1 MSTFTTEGAN
11 ARDRLVTLYQILY
24 DAIHAKSGQDGT
36 LKLQYVRT
44 ERESVLGW
52 VRLRAPGTPQ
62 PLTAPSAQ
70 ITQPFELYLAMS
82 PLVPKSAVV
91 NAANA
96 IARWVQKEEKR
107 LFLRDAPVF

>member
-1 MSTFTTEGAN
+1 MI
-11 ARDRLVTLYQILY
+11 TLYQVVY
-24 DAIHAKSGQDGT
+24 DAIHAKSGQEGT
-36 LKLQYVRT
+36 LKLQYIRT

-52 VRLRAPGTPQ
+52 VRTRLILRGSVG
-62 PLTAPSAQ
+62 LTAAAQ

-82 PLVPKSAVV
+82 PLLPKSAVV

-96 IARWVQKEEKR
+96 IARWVHKEEKR

>member
-1 MSTFTTEGAN
+1 MAT
-11 ARDRLVTLYQILY
+11 
-24 DAIHAKSGQDGT
+24 
-36 LKLQYVRT
+36 
-44 ERESVLGW
+44 
-52 VRLRAPGTPQ
+52 
-62 PLTAPSAQ
+62 Q

-96 IARWVQKEEKR
+96 IARWVQREEKR